1 MDCIDALMP
10 GCTFARGRGR
20 GGIIE
25 LARAVG
31 KCGRVVDY
39 VEEVFLIG
47 FTHCLNCWRM
57 KGCEL
62 AKKGGEIEDFVRN
75 SRL

>member
-39 VEEVFLIG
+39 VEGVEEIAMDEPF
-47 FTHCLNCWRM
+47 NC
-57 KGCEL
+57 
-62 AKKGGEIEDFVRN
+62 
-75 SRL
+75 

>member
-31 KCGRVVDY
+31 KCGRVVDC
-39 VEEVFLIG
+39 VEEIIVG
-47 FTHCLNCWRM
+47 VEPLNCRR
-57 KGCEL
+57 L
-62 AKKGGEIEDFVRN
+62 GER
-75 SRL
+75 

>member
-39 VEEVFLIG
+39 VKEIIVGSRTFKLMEIER
-47 FTHCLNCWRM
+47 T
-57 KGCEL
+57 KGCE
-62 AKKGGEIEDFVRN
+62 KGA
-75 SRL
+75 

>member
-31 KCGRVVDY
+31 KCGRVVDCVEG
-39 VEEVFLIG
+39 VEEIPWTYTF
-47 FTHCLNCWRM
+47 NC
-57 KGCEL
+57 
-62 AKKGGEIEDFVRN
+62 
-75 SRL
+75 

>member
-39 VEEVFLIG
+39 VEGVFY
-47 FTHCLNCWRM
+47 NCM
-57 KGCEL
+57 D
-62 AKKGGEIEDFVRN
+62 IHF
-75 SRL
+75 

>member
-39 VEEVFLIG
+39 VEEVFYNCHGHTLLIVEE
-47 FTHCLNCWRM
+47 N
-57 KGCEL
+57 
-62 AKKGGEIEDFVRN
+62 D
-75 SRL
+75 RLSGLENGAGW